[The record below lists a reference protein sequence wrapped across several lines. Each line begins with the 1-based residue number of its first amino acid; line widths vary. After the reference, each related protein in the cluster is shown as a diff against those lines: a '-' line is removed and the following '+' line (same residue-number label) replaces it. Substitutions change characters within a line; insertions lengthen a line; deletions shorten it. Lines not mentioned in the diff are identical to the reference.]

1 MRRLAPILTAACAA
15 IVGAVAIVG
24 NSGAQQPGPPTGTLE
39 FVALDRESRFEFI
52 DRPPRRR
59 QSAGDQFLITER
71 LRDSSNR
78 RVGRTHAVFAATP
91 GRPRAFQ
98 GSGTFVLGNGQVV
111 VAGALD
117 EQGRTDTL
125 AIVGG
130 SGAFTGA
137 QGTLLITERRRSTTF
152 LLTFAG

>member
-1 MRRLAPILTAACAA
+1 MRRIALILTAACAA
-15 IVGAVAIVG
+15 IVGAVALVG
-24 NSGAQQPGPPTGTLE
+24 SSGAQQPAPPTGTLE
-39 FVALDRESRFEFI
+39 FVALDGESREEFI

-59 QSAGDQFLITER
+59 LSAGDQFLVTER

-78 RVGRTHAVFAATP
+78 HVGHTHAVFAATP

-98 GSGTFVLGNGQVV
+98 GSGTIVLDNGQIVA
-111 VAGALD
+111 AGALD

-137 QGTLLITERRRSTTF
+137 QGTLLIRERRRSTQF
-152 LLTFAG
+152 VITFAG